1 MSRTAWIVLA
11 ASLIALGLLA
21 MGGLMIELLKT
32 VS

>member
-1 MSRTAWIVLA
+1 MSHTAWIVLA

-21 MGGLMIELLKT
+21 MGGSMIELLKT